1 MCSDSD
7 SLLLIGVCT
16 IVTQC
21 TLNFH
26 IKFIFIFICFLS
38 QQSIFITICMG
49 MVLVMN
55 VYAIVKELVQISQQV
70 GLQKFH
76 EVL

>member
-1 MCSDSD
+1 M
-7 SLLLIGVCT
+7 
-16 IVTQC
+16 VTQC
-21 TLNFH
+21 NLNFPV
-26 IKFIFIFICFLS
+26 KFIFILLYFIL
-38 QQSIFITICMG
+38 QQSVFLTICMG

>member
-1 MCSDSD
+1 MHHG
-7 SLLLIGVCT
+7 LKM
-16 IVTQC
+16 Q
-21 TLNFH
+21 LNFH
-26 IKFIFIFICFLS
+26 IKFIFIFIYFIS
-38 QQSIFITICMG
+38 QQSIFLTICMA

-55 VYAIVKELVQISQQV
+55 VYAVVKELVQISQQV

>member
-1 MCSDSD
+1 MNRQIFG
-7 SLLLIGVCT
+7 LIDLCT
-16 IVTQC
+16 IA
-21 TLNFH
+21 TLCNLDFH
-26 IKFIFIFICFLS
+26 IKFIFIFIYFIS
-38 QQSIFITICMG
+38 QQSIFLTICMV

-70 GLQKFH
+70 GRQKFH